1 MRKLFVEYYDLSEQQ
16 IKNVWE
22 NSLIVFDTNVLLNL
36 YRYND
41 DTRNEFLKV
50 IEIYND
56 RLWIPYQVGLEFHK
70 KRTEIIRKHLSTYK
84 DFGKELSEQI
94 LKCVDSLIPK
104 YSRHP
109 YIDLKDIRRR
119 IERSTESIKKYL
131 IKQSTLHPN
140 FLEADPILDSITRLF
155 DGRTGSDFSEEI
167 LEELYNEGEKRFS
180 NKIPPGY
187 CDEKKKKGQDK
198 RTIYGDLIVWKQT
211 IQYCKDQKRHLIFVT
226 DDHKQDWWEQ
236 IEGKHAPHKGLI
248 KEFVNN
254 TGCDIL
260 IYDSKRFLEYA
271 KANNDY
277 KVTNKTIKEI
287 GQLQITSS
295 SRSKLLREYL
305 AEHNANLDSLKLLN
319 LDFGYTKPYDLFSDY
334 IRNLKNITDVIDN
347 YKKLQE
353 TMKLY
358 NFYQDSQQNED
369 GEEFFDR
376 EE

>member
-1 MRKLFVEYYDLSEQQ
+1 MRKLFIEYYDLSEQQ

-50 IEIYND
+50 IETYND

-109 YIDLKDIRRR
+109 YIDLNDIRRK
-119 IERSTESIKKYL
+119 IERSTESIKKSL

-140 FLEADPILDSITRLF
+140 FLESDPILDSITRLF
-155 DGRTGSDFSEEI
+155 DGRTGSDFSEEK

-187 CDEKKKKGQDK
+187 CDEKKTKGQDK

-236 IEGKHAPHKGLI
+236 IEGKHIPRKELI
-248 KEFVNN
+248 KEFVSS

-277 KVTNKTIKEI
+277 KVSNKTIKEI
-287 GQLQITSS
+287 GQLQRTSS

-319 LDFGYTKPYDLFSDY
+319 LDFAYTKPHDLFGDY

-353 TMKLY
+353 TIKLY
-358 NFYQDSQQNED
+358 KQYQYSQRRDDSVEPLD
-369 GEEFFDR
+369 DEE
-376 EE
+376 